1 MTIKYI
7 DRPPTYLDVNGWTQ
21 KAPISDEKCILVC
34 LRNAV
39 KLDGMDKK
47 QVERLVN
54 EWQVISD
61 NTPAPPLP
69 EDSIEYDG
77 HN

>member
-1 MTIKYI
+1 MNTKYI
-7 DRPPTYLDVNGWTQ
+7 DRPPTYLGNDGWTH

-34 LRNAV
+34 LRNCM

-47 QVERLVN
+47 QVARLVQ

-69 EDSIEYDG
+69 TDSVEYDG